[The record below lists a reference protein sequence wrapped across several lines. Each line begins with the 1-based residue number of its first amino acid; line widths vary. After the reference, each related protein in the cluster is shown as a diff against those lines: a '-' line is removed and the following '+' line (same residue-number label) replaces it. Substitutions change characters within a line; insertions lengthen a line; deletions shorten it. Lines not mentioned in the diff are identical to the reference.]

1 MANDK
6 RFVAKNGL
14 QTQNVALVSP
24 NTAAANTITV
34 SMLDSGTL
42 SFSGTS
48 GQLFSVTDSMNGT
61 IFAVNDIS
69 GIPSLEITDTG
80 TVRIAETTGNVLVG
94 TSTDNTTDKLQVL
107 GNVSISGNL
116 TVSGTSPGGSQV
128 WILKSANYTAANGDK
143 IIANTTAASF
153 TITLPATPT
162 TGAYVQITDGGNW
175 SVNNLL
181 IDRNG
186 STIEG
191 IADTL
196 AIDLAQATVEFIY
209 DGTTWQFT
217 A

>member
-1 MANDK
+1 
-6 RFVAKNGL
+6 
-14 QTQNVALVSP
+14 
-24 NTAAANTITV
+24 
-34 SMLDSGTL
+34 MLDAKTL
-42 SFSGTS
+42 SFSGAA
-48 GQLFSVTDSMNGT
+48 GQLFSVTDSMDGT

-116 TVSGTSPGGSQV
+116 TVSGTSPGGSGGSQT
-128 WILKSANYTAANGDK
+128 WILKSANYTAVSGDR

-181 IDRNG
+181 IDRNE

-196 AIDLAQATVEFIY
+196 AIDLAQATVELIY

>member
-1 MANDK
+1 MSTVKLKRSATASKIPLTTDLDLGEIAINTFDGKLFIKKND
-6 RFVAKNGL
+6 G
-14 QTQNVALVSP
+14 
-24 NTAAANTITV
+24 
-34 SMLDSGTL
+34 
-42 SFSGTS
+42 
-48 GQLFSVTDSMNGT
+48 TDS
-61 IFAVNDIS
+61 IV
-69 GIPSLEITDTG
+69 EIG
-80 TVRIAETTGNVLVG
+80 AGG
-94 TSTDNTTDKLQVL
+94 
-107 GNVSISGNL
+107 GG
-116 TVSGTSPGGSQV
+116 GGSQA
-128 WILKSANYTAANGDK
+128 WILKSANYTAVSGDR

-196 AIDLAQATVEFIY
+196 AIDLAQATVELIY